1 MRATVDRHDIG
12 RKIFKSIGDAAPAM
26 GMIGTLVGLV
36 QMLAAMEDPKAIGPA
51 MAVALLTTLYGAML
65 ANMFALPI
73 ADKLSM
79 RSKQEQMTKMLLI
92 DSIIAIQE
100 ETHPRILE
108 ETLKPYLN
116 AKKRQSAKKE

>member
-1 MRATVDRHDIG
+1 
-12 RKIFKSIGDAAPAM
+12 
-26 GMIGTLVGLV
+26 
-36 QMLAAMEDPKAIGPA
+36 
-51 MAVALLTTLYGAML
+51 
-65 ANMFALPI
+65 
-73 ADKLSM
+73 M